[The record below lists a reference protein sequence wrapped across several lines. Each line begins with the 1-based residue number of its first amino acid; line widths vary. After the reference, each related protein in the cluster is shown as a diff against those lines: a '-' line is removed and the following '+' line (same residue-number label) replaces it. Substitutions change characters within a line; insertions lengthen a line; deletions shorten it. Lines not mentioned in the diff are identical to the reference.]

1 MNQSGPP
8 PKKQEL
14 NIRDIII
21 YIKNTELKTTDEKIK
36 YLKKY
41 KYIQTD
47 YTFLYNIIINNN
59 LDDNSIKEVKI
70 LNIMLSQI
78 NNINDNKISKQK
90 CEESIGKVL
99 VDEYVNPLLDKKK

>member
-36 YLKKY
+36 
-41 KYIQTD
+41 
-47 YTFLYNIIINNN
+47 
-59 LDDNSIKEVKI
+59 
-70 LNIMLSQI
+70 
-78 NNINDNKISKQK
+78 
-90 CEESIGKVL
+90 
-99 VDEYVNPLLDKKK
+99 